1 MKVLVVE
8 QGYLETP
15 YDEFLPVHSFKKLPL
30 VRGTVDSLVIGPIKD
45 STEEIMSTLPDFLTK
60 VSGPKVY
67 ICSDDSMDSSI
78 AVLIEGAGGVVNSDE
93 FFLSEESRLLKF
105 LDNPKSSRNL
115 KEKGIVQVLKS
126 FTDKSSKGKEL
137 TPASSR
143 VLLNTVE
150 DLTLQIERLEKDR
163 LEVSKAAL
171 RNLTNNQR
179 QIKKSQKD
187 NKELMENLNRLEK
200 IVQEGGPGNGDS
212 SGALRIFPKFR
223 LEPRRSRNFLP
234 VKVHGLVTNVVS
246 FFIAFQDFCQN
257 SKNIRTRVVFLVPP
271 DPLVEN
277 RYQKSWYAL
286 INERNSRGG
295 PHYNSDIVF
304 VSYPTKH
311 VLEKLLQEEG
321 HKRYESTVVVDML
334 TGDHKHLVAT
344 NKPTL
349 NVITGS
355 TPVGNHGLKLKDC
368 ISCVNNVKG
377 VLFHI
382 PALNDFPEDPDL
394 RIKTL
399 REKCNSQYRTLL
411 NRQGL

>member
-1 MKVLVVE
+1 MKVLVIE
-8 QGYLETP
+8 QGYLETS
-15 YDEFLPVHSFKKLPL
+15 YEDFVVVHSFKDLSRL
-30 VRGTVDSLVIGPIKD
+30 RGTVRCLVIGPIKD
-45 STEEIMSTLPDFLTK
+45 STEEIMSVLPDFLTE

-67 ICSDDSMDSSI
+67 ICSENSMDSSI
-78 AVLIEGAGGVVNSDE
+78 SVLVEGAGGVVNSDE

-115 KEKGIVQVLKS
+115 KETGIVQVLKS
-126 FTDKSSKGKEL
+126 FTDRSSKGKEL

-187 NKELMENLNRLEK
+187 NKVLMENLNKLEK
-200 IVQEGGPGNGDS
+200 IVQEAGSGNGDS

-234 VKVHGLVTNVVS
+234 IKVHGSATNVVS

-257 SKNIRTRVVFLVPP
+257 SKNILTRVVFLIPP

-277 RYQKSWYAL
+277 RYKQSTYSL

-304 VSYPTKH
+304 VTYPTKH

-334 TGDHKHLVAT
+334 TGDHRHLVAT

-355 TPVGNHGLKLKDC
+355 TPVGNHGLRLRDC
-368 ISCVNNVKG
+368 ISCVNHVKG

-382 PALNDFPEDPDL
+382 PVLNDFPEDSDL